1 MKTTKRDV
9 QAAIGELNARIPLAV
24 AMQQEVE
31 RVAALLQ
38 AEKAAIRELLDE
50 AGATAWPCADGCSAV
65 LVFEER
71 LAWNVDKLEALLKRD
86 DFNELCPR
94 KPDGAK
100 LRKVLDTTPDAAE
113 LKRCARVS
121 HTQRLELRAPAE
133 TKVTEK
139 AA

>member
-1 MKTTKRDV
+1 MVKLTEIYLAVTGGME
-9 QAAIGELNARIPLAV
+9 ANARKPY
-24 AMQQEVE
+24 
-31 RVAALLQ
+31 
-38 AEKAAIRELLDE
+38 LDE
-50 AGATAWPCADGCSAV
+50 VQTYC
-65 LVFEER
+65 
-71 LAWNVDKLEALLKRD
+71 EALLKRD